1 MNEFSNEIT
10 NYHVIARNIARVN
23 ENCIGT
29 FTLKCRLFVIY
40 LKKYTLTLY
49 GRL

>member
-23 ENCIGT
+23 ENCI
-29 FTLKCRLFVIY
+29 
-40 LKKYTLTLY
+40 
-49 GRL
+49 